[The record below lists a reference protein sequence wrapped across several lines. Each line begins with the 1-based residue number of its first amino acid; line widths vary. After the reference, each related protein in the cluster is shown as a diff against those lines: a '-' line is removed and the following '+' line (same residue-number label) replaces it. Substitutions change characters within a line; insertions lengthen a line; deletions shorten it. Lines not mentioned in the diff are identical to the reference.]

1 MSYAEKTSVQDLS
14 DEMIK
19 KGTQAALDTL
29 PRFGLAM
36 ESCKEERI
44 AKIFGLKVSQL
55 GQLLKRVKDSH
66 PPLFKRVMRE
76 FKQLGLRRDMPKDEF
91 DAAIV
96 SRIFAY
102 HDYRKELLVEHF
114 EIEYSGNK
122 SKSKPPV
129 LEYELIKAWN
139 PAYDFTGRTNV
150 ETITSFASEKND
162 LSNVL
167 KLTHV
172 ARHINQSMPVV
183 LQRRFRMIADE
194 ILVDLANWDDKTEHE
209 KELLAGA
216 AFAVASATSNMQIY
230 LAFACLVPEFTDY
243 IYLEDSIWCKPASEI
258 GIERLNARHLRITR
272 KVIHSISQLER
283 FSSSLDLNILNSAR
297 ADLDFYEKEVLELG
311 ASDVDE
317 LKQQVSDVVSE
328 LDVVMGLLKVAGY
341 TLEAEPLESRIQ
353 HWQELLQLKLM
364 DTPSHERHSLV
375 NDIRGEA
382 LQVLTKLKALRD
394 DLETIA
400 EQREKALKDQQPTW
414 THQLELLQQA
424 AKASEDSQEE
434 FHALCEAIKLLE
446 RIQAQQVKEL
456 VDESSEICI
465 ESQLENLRKEHAQQ
479 LDSLKYQLEQLVQ
492 QNNQLRK
499 DCAEAKQQA
508 DALKL
513 SMSEQAEQAPTLS
526 KELLSVIDTLA
537 LNATPTEILKLL
549 ETLYPDRVEILDSAY
564 ASANEHQSS
573 IPTTA
578 LYQRVKAFV
587 TDGLDILRK
596 TGRIIDC
603 KDVVPGE
610 ISAQESDT
618 VRASAKLRNMRHFT
632 YKGSKRPFYPHFR
645 LNHVCRIYFDY
656 MADEQ
661 RVVIA
666 YVGRHLPT

>member
-1 MSYAEKTSVQDLS
+1 MSYAEETSIQVLS
-14 DEMIK
+14 DQIIQ
-19 KGTQAALDTL
+19 KGAQAALDTL
-29 PRFGLAM
+29 PRFGLTI
-36 ESCKEERI
+36 ESSKEERI
-44 AKIFGLKVSQL
+44 AKIFGLKVSLL
-55 GQLLKRVKDSH
+55 GQLLKRVKDTH
-66 PPLFKRVMRE
+66 QPLFKRVMKE
-76 FKQLGLRRDMPKDEF
+76 VKQLGLRRDMPKEEF

-96 SRIFAY
+96 CRIFAF
-102 HDYRKELLVEHF
+102 HDYRKELLIEHF
-114 EIEYSGNK
+114 ELESAGNK
-122 SKSKPPV
+122 LKSKPPI

-139 PAYDFTGRTNV
+139 PAYDFTGRSNV
-150 ETITSFASEKND
+150 ESITSFALEKTD
-162 LSNVL
+162 KSNAL

-172 ARHINQSMPVV
+172 VRHINQSMPAV

-194 ILVDLANWDDKTEHE
+194 ILLDLANWDEKTEHE

-216 AFAVASATSNMQIY
+216 AFAVASATSNIQIY
-230 LAFACLVPEFTDY
+230 LAFACLVPEFTDF
-243 IYLEDSIWCKPASEI
+243 IYLEDSIWCKPSSEI
-258 GIERLNARHLRITR
+258 GVEPLNARHLKISR
-272 KVIHSISQLER
+272 KIIQSISQLER
-283 FSSSLDLNILNSAR
+283 FSHSLDLNILNSTR
-297 ADLDFYEKEVLELG
+297 ADLDVYEKEVLELS
-311 ASDVDE
+311 AADIDE
-317 LKQQVSDVVSE
+317 LKQLVSAVASE
-328 LDVVMGLLKVAGY
+328 MDVVMGLLKVAGY
-341 TLEAEPLESRIQ
+341 TLDADPLESRIQ

-364 DTPSHERHSLV
+364 DTPSHARHALV
-375 NDIRGEA
+375 NDIGGEA
-382 LQVLTKLKALRD
+382 NQVLIKLKALRD

-400 EQREKALKDQQPTW
+400 QQRDKALTDQQPTW

-424 AKASEDSQEE
+424 AKATEDSQEE
-434 FHALCEAIKLLE
+434 FHSLCEAIKQLE

-456 VDESSEICI
+456 EDESSELCI

-479 LDSLKYQLEQLVQ
+479 LDSLKYQLEQSVQ
-492 QNNQLRK
+492 QNNKLRK

-513 SMSEQAEQAPTLS
+513 SMSEQAEQAPVLS
-526 KELLSVIDTLA
+526 EELFGVIDMLA
-537 LNATPTEILKLL
+537 LNASPAEILKLL
-549 ETLYPDRVEILDSAY
+549 EALYPDRIEILDSAY
-564 ASANEHQSS
+564 VSANEHQSS

-610 ISAQESDT
+610 ISVQESDT

-632 YKGSKRPFYPHFR
+632 YKGSKRAFYPHFR

-661 RVVIA
+661 RIVIA